1 MIACPN
7 GVISAYFEIRW
18 HGRGGQGAVTGA
30 KSLAECVQ
38 GTGRNVVAF
47 PEYGPERRG
56 APVRA
61 FNRFSDSYI
70 RIHTPVTTPDVVIVI
85 DATLLPLPAIKE
97 DAREH
102 TLFLVN
108 IEKSPDQVREILQL
122 DNRVVTVPANRI
134 SYTLFKREIP
144 NSSMLG
150 AFAKVAPHIIGLGQ
164 LQQEARHVFS
174 ELLGPDLVD
183 RNLQAI
189 QQGHDLCHIG

>member
-1 MIACPN
+1 M
-7 GVISAYFEIRW
+7 SKYFETRW

-38 GTGRNVVAF
+38 GTGQTVVAF

-61 FNRFSDSYI
+61 FNRFCAEHI

-85 DATLLPLPAIKE
+85 DASLLTLPVVKE
-97 DAREH
+97 GIMEH
-102 TLFLVN
+102 TIFLVN
-108 IEKSPDQVREILQL
+108 IEKTPDQVRKMLGIE
-122 DNRVVTVPANRI
+122 NRIVTVPANDL
-134 SYTLFKREIP
+134 SQKLFGRSIP
-144 NSSMLG
+144 NSAMLG
-150 AFAKVAPHIIGLGQ
+150 AFAKVAPHMIGIEQ
-164 LQQEARHVFS
+164 LRHEAKHVFS
-174 ELLGPDLVD
+174 ELLGADLVE